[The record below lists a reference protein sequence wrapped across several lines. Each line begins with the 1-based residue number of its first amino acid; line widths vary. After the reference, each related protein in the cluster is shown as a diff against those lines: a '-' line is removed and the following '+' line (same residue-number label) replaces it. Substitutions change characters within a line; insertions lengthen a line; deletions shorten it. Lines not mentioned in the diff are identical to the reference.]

1 MNEKDKK
8 MMESVE
14 TPAYVV
20 DKRLLRK
27 NLELLKYVQDKTGC
41 RILLALKGFSMF
53 SVFPLVGEYLA
64 GITSSSLNEAKLG
77 ADYMGKEVH
86 IYAPAYR
93 DDEFD
98 EILETCEHIVFN
110 SVEQYK
116 KFRTGSRT
124 IRRISNAGCESILS
138 IRRWRRSS
146 MIRVR
151 SVQGLGRLPENSV
164 RRTLR
169 GSMDCI
175 FIRCVNRMLTR
186 WSAHLRLSRRSS
198 GSIFTR

>member
-1 MNEKDKK
+1 
-8 MMESVE
+8 
-14 TPAYVV
+14 
-20 DKRLLRK
+20 
-27 NLELLKYVQDKTGC
+27 
-41 RILLALKGFSMF
+41 
-53 SVFPLVGEYLA
+53 
-64 GITSSSLNEAKLG
+64 
-77 ADYMGKEVH
+77 MGKEVH

-116 KFRTGSRT
+116 KFKNRVKNHPKDIECGLRINPEYSEVETELYDPCAIGSRLGT
-124 IRRISNAGCESILS
+124 VAG
-138 IRRWRRSS
+138 
-146 MIRVR
+146 
-151 SVQGLGRLPENSV
+151 NSV